1 MINVRYGLTCAAVNK
16 GLNTAGGKMNLFTL
30 KWICSGVWH
39 SGRILAETGK
49 TLDLEIPKI

>member
-30 KWICSGVWH
+30 KWICSGAWH